1 MCGVHTQVAWGAQGA
16 LHRVQKAS
24 GGPNKKLMEGQRAL
38 LSARRPQARDDG
50 HKATNYR
57 KFTEEEVTP
66 LPPSVLEAA
75 KAEGVR
81 TAAEFARA

>member
-1 MCGVHTQVAWGAQGA
+1 VRFT
-16 LHRVQKAS
+16 AS
-24 GGPNKKLMEGQRAL
+24 KKLLEGRTKSLWKANAPCCQRAD
-38 LSARRPQARDDG
+38 RKRVTTG
-50 HKATNYR
+50 KATNYR

-81 TAAEFARA
+81 AAAEFARA